1 MSHSGNSLAKKKL
14 SKAQCV
20 IKILFVKILFQH
32 QFIHFYLSYLIFF
45 AKTFLNSSSFEQ
57 VEQLQEKVRENSTY
71 EKNIEHKKNKLS
83 GFWRE
88 RLLPII

>member
-1 MSHSGNSLAKKKL
+1 MLDKDSFCEDIVSASIHPF
-14 SKAQCV
+14 
-20 IKILFVKILFQH
+20 LFIF
-32 QFIHFYLSYLIFF
+32 FF